1 MQRFEP
7 DQLVLVRYGDGCT
20 WRLRRYSIFDG
31 TYHET
36 QDGCLWVEDGILPYA
51 GNEQLLGTSNPPPP
65 KWEPKT
71 GELVAVKYLFDTSW
85 RARVFVKIDDDNKYQ
100 CFCSQNEDDG
110 YASWDLCEPLRDHF
124 TIPEE

>member
-1 MQRFEP
+1 MQKFEP
-7 DQLVLVRYGDGCT
+7 DQLVLIKAGSI
-20 WRLRRYSIFDG
+20 WRLRRYSFFDG
-31 TYHET
+31 SYHET

-71 GELVAVKYLFDTSW
+71 GELVAVRDSEDEEWK
-85 RARVFVKIDDDNKYQ
+85 ARVFRYRNNDNKFV
-100 CFCSQNEDDG
+100 CDNEN
-110 YASWDLCEPLRDHF
+110 ANHSICPWDFCEPLRAHF